1 VFSTSHKYVIRVAKK
16 KFIVCCYLNQMHG
29 KDEWLVAIN
38 GCTRR
43 KKEIKKGGK
52 KNDLVYE
59 EYTNACKLDANWNGK
74 DFLNHSN

>member
-1 VFSTSHKYVIRVAKK
+1 
-16 KFIVCCYLNQMHG
+16 MHG